1 MAETSNIRRLAA
13 ILAADVV
20 DYSRLMHEDEAGTV
34 AAWQAARRDAIDPT
48 LEANKGRVVKRTGDG
63 FLAEFATVEDAVKCA
78 VAMQGLLADGPLDFR
93 MGINLGDI
101 TDDGDDI
108 HGDGVNIAARLEGL
122 GDPGGICISGSVH
135 DQVHNKLDLSFTDTS
150 DREVTNIARPVRVFK
165 INLGKTKTAPDASA
179 TSSRWPAIA
188 AGLFVWE
195 PWITRVEPASVEKMR
210 FPLPE
215 KPSIA
220 VLPFDNLSGDPSQ
233 EYFSDGMTES
243 IITALSKIPRMF
255 VIARNSTFT
264 YKGRAVKVQRVA
276 EDLGVR

>member
-122 GDPGGICISGSVH
+122 ADPGGICISGSVH
-135 DQVHNKLDLSFTDTS
+135 DQVHNKLDLSFTDTGE
-150 DREVTNIARPVRVFK
+150 REVKNIARPVRVFK

-179 TSSRWPAIA
+179 TSSRWPVRLGALDHPGG
-188 AGLFVWE
+188 AGLGREDALPAARKAVNCRFALRQFEWRSE
-195 PWITRVEPASVEKMR
+195 PRIFLGRDDREHHHCVVQDPAH
-210 FPLPE
+210 
-215 KPSIA
+215 
-220 VLPFDNLSGDPSQ
+220 
-233 EYFSDGMTES
+233 
-243 IITALSKIPRMF
+243 
-255 VIARNSTFT
+255 
-264 YKGRAVKVQRVA
+264 
-276 EDLGVR
+276 VRDRPKLDIHL